1 MKDLDILVEM
11 FARVGKPVMENAQKQ
26 YVIKPPSFVV
36 DASWLSAK
44 VEDAKNKQ
52 ALESLL
58 QVVSSAGIDR
68 KFSIEN
74 FTAFIEELQI
84 IMRPNKG
91 LTAPTEE
98 KPSIPVAEMLSRV
111 NIVRV
116 LHNLATTEG
125 GRESAAGFGFENF
138 LAIFFENGKA
148 LPPNKENKG
157 NIADVQFGDD
167 DAAPQASIKFLSG
180 QYPTIT
186 GSILDLL
193 KTVRKYGHIDYILG
207 SKKGDGRIDFL
218 YTRITEE
225 DLVASSGTSA
235 KLVRRWINFSKKT
248 KSAAKKEAEKQA
260 EKENLTPEQTE
271 YLIKKA
277 MEEREKGI
285 LDEKGRPI
293 KTVFNF
299 STKQLKFKPLAT
311 LETSGALEV
320 AQFLMTALNSQFNDL
335 LSNLQQLSEKVSE
348 LTYSKDQKQQKS
360 KAKQAATKAGD
371 TKKSA
376 EEIQ

>member
-1 MKDLDILVEM
+1 M
-11 FARVGKPVMENAQKQ
+11 P
-26 YVIKPPSFVV
+26 
-36 DASWLSAK
+36 
-44 VEDAKNKQ
+44 
-52 ALESLL
+52 
-58 QVVSSAGIDR
+58 
-68 KFSIEN
+68 
-74 FTAFIEELQI
+74 
-84 IMRPNKG
+84 
-91 LTAPTEE
+91 
-98 KPSIPVAEMLSRV
+98 
-111 NIVRV
+111 
-116 LHNLATTEG
+116 
-125 GRESAAGFGFENF
+125 
-138 LAIFFENGKA
+138 
-148 LPPNKENKG
+148 
-157 NIADVQFGDD
+157 
-167 DAAPQASIKFLSG
+167 
-180 QYPTIT
+180 
-186 GSILDLL
+186 
-193 KTVRKYGHIDYILG
+193 
-207 SKKGDGRIDFL
+207 
-218 YTRITEE
+218 
-225 DLVASSGTSA
+225 GTYA

-248 KSAAKKEAEKQA
+248 KSAAKAEAEEQA
-260 EKENLTPEQTE
+260 KKENLTPEQTE

-311 LETSGALEV
+311 LETSGALGA